1 MAVPT
6 QAIKALRERTGA
18 GIMDSKRALEES
30 NGDIEQA
37 EKLLA
42 TRGVDI
48 AAKKMGRTAEQGLI
62 EVYVHTGGRMG
73 AIRFP
78 VGRNLDTGGEKG
90 WRSTNT
96 NGQCQAW

>member
-42 TRGVDI
+42 R
-48 AAKKMGRTAEQGLI
+48 
-62 EVYVHTGGRMG
+62 VYSTG
-73 AIRFP
+73 A
-78 VGRNLDTGGEKG
+78 
-90 WRSTNT
+90 
-96 NGQCQAW
+96 